1 LITQN
6 QIILL
11 GAGVIGLSQ
20 ALYLLK
26 NGFSVTLID
35 KRLHPD
41 TQFKFQAENYD
52 SRVFALTPQTAN
64 FLQELGVWEEIINKR
79 ACRYTQMKVWDG
91 KGSSQIVFNAASL
104 GVFSLGYITEHSIIL
119 QALVTQAK
127 QYIPTGK
134 LIWRVAEP
142 IELIQEENQLVNRE
156 NGVIGLKLSDNA
168 TLYAKLIIG
177 ADGANSW
184 LRTAAGL
191 SCQSQ
196 AYDQKAIVATI
207 QSEKLHDNIAY
218 QRFSEGGPLA
228 LLPLSDPHKIS
239 IVWTQPTQLSDILLN
254 LSDAEFNHRLTD
266 CSEGILGKLTLSSDR
281 TSFNLK
287 SLQAKSYGSKRV
299 ALVGDSAHVIHPLA
313 GLGANL
319 GFQDVMCL
327 GALLIHKQQ
336 QNRDLGSEA
345 LIQRYYR
352 ERIGKNE
359 AIRQCMTVLNK
370 LFMSQDPMIKLIRN
384 WGVDKV
390 NSIPVLKKWFAHQ
403 AMGL

>member
-1 LITQN
+1 MFTQN
-6 QIILL
+6 QIIIL
-11 GAGVIGLSQ
+11 GAGVIGLFQ

-35 KRLHPD
+35 KHLSPEM
-41 TQFKFQAENYD
+41 QVKFDIEKYD
-52 SRVFALTPQTAN
+52 SRVFALTPQTVN

-91 KGSSQIVFNAASL
+91 KGSSQIVFDAALL
-104 GVFSLGYITEHSIIL
+104 GVFALGYITEQSILL
-119 QALVTQAK
+119 QALLARAK
-127 QYIPTGK
+127 QYIQTK
-134 LIWRVAEP
+134 QLIWRVEEP
-142 IELIQEENQLVNRE
+142 IELIQEEN
-156 NGVIGLKLSDNA
+156 GVVGLKLLDNT

-191 SCQSQ
+191 SCHTQEYHQ
-196 AYDQKAIVATI
+196 RAIVATI
-207 QSEKLHDNIAY
+207 ETELPHQNTAY

-239 IVWTQPTQLSDILLN
+239 IVWTQATQLADVLLN
-254 LSDAEFNHRLTD
+254 LSETEFNQKLTD
-266 CSEGILGKLTLSSDR
+266 CSEGILGKLTLTSDR
-281 TSFNLK
+281 ISFNLK
-287 SLQAKSYGSKRV
+287 NLQAKSYGSKRV

-327 GALLIHKQQ
+327 SALLIHKQQ
-336 QNRDLGSEA
+336 QKRDLGSEA

-359 AIRQCMTVLNK
+359 AIRHSMTILNK
-370 LFMSQDPMIKLIRN
+370 LFKSQHPMVKLARN

-390 NSIPVLKKWFAHQ
+390 NGLPALKKWFAHQ
-403 AMGL
+403 AMGLSK